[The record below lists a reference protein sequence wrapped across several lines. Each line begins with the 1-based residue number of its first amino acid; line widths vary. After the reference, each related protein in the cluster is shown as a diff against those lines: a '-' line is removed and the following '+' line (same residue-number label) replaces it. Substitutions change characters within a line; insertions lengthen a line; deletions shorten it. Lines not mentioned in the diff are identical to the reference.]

1 MIIPGRD
8 GSTDTSAPLPDYT
21 NPAIRV
27 SKLLTTHVTMVVLAA
42 IVVALRLI
50 TRYLVVKN
58 PGWDDYMIIVAM
70 VNGYDPGM
78 SFGLTKWFR
87 SSASFRPY

>member
-8 GSTDTSAPLPDYT
+8 GSTDTSGPLPNYT
-21 NPAIRV
+21 NPATRV
-27 SKLLTTHVTMVVLAA
+27 SRLLTTHVTMVVLAA

-58 PGWDDYMIIVAM
+58 PGWDDYMIIIAM
-70 VNGYDPGM
+70 VSG
-78 SFGLTKWFR
+78 
-87 SSASFRPY
+87 